1 MPAKKVTDK
10 KNDLSFEQAL
20 ERLNTIADIL
30 ENQNPALDEA
40 LSLYEESAA
49 LLKESME
56 KLKHAETK
64 ITLVK
69 KESSI
74 LKY

>member
-56 KLKHAETK
+56 KLKNAETK
-64 ITLVK
+64 ITLLK
-69 KESSI
+69 KES
-74 LKY
+74 

>member
-30 ENQNPALDEA
+30 ENQNPALDES

-56 KLKHAETK
+56 KLKNAETK
-64 ITLVK
+64 ITLLK
-69 KESSI
+69 KES
-74 LKY
+74 

>member
-30 ENQNPALDEA
+30 EIQNPALDEA

-56 KLKHAETK
+56 KLKNAETK
-64 ITLVK
+64 ITLLK
-69 KESSI
+69 KES
-74 LKY
+74 

>member
-10 KNDLSFEQAL
+10 KNDLSFEHAL

-56 KLKHAETK
+56 KLKNAETK
-64 ITLVK
+64 ITLLK
-69 KESSI
+69 KES
-74 LKY
+74 

>member
-1 MPAKKVTDK
+1 MPAKKASDK
-10 KNDLSFEQAL
+10 KNELSFEQAL

-56 KLKHAETK
+56 KLKNAETK
-64 ITLVK
+64 ITLLK
-69 KESSI
+69 KDS
-74 LKY
+74 